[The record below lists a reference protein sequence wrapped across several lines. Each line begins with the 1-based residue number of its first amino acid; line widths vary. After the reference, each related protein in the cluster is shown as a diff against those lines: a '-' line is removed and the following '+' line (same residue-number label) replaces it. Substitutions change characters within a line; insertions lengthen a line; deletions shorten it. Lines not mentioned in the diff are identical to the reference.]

1 MSVPAANPSVGSR
14 GKRPTTVLIV
24 DDDVRV
30 ARNHR
35 ELVDSMPG
43 YTVVKTVH
51 TGAEALH
58 AVRQYQP
65 DLILLDLFLP
75 DRSGLAVLEELRSSV
90 WLREVGIV
98 DVILITALR
107 EVEQVRAA
115 MAMGALHYLIK
126 PFPLR
131 QLQVHLERYAAA
143 RKRLSDMS
151 TVTQKDVDT
160 LFGMMR
166 PVASRSL
173 PKGLTPATVERVAEV
188 LRSTEGD
195 VSAVEVSETTGV
207 ARVTARRYLEHLC
220 AEGRAELALRYG
232 QAGRPEHRY
241 RWVP

>member
-1 MSVPAANPSVGSR
+1 MSVPASDTSFGSR
-14 GKRPTTVLIV
+14 GKDSMDVLIV

-35 ELVDSMPG
+35 ELVDSLPG
-43 YTVVKTVH
+43 YTVIQTVH
-51 TGAEALH
+51 TGTEALQ
-58 AVRQYQP
+58 AVRQHQP

-75 DRSGLAVLEELRSSV
+75 DRSGLAVVEELRSSV

-107 EVEQVRAA
+107 EVDQVRSA

-131 QLQVHLERYAAA
+131 QLRVHLERYAAA
-143 RKRLSDMS
+143 RKRMSAMS
-151 TVTQKDVDT
+151 TVTQKDVDG

-166 PVASRSL
+166 PVASRSM
-173 PKGLTPATVERVAEV
+173 PKGLTAATVERVAEV

-220 AEGRAELALRYG
+220 AEGRAELTLRYG